1 MVRQERLYYL
11 NVSSKGRRGNR
22 GAIIKPIMLRRRAY
36 ILIRQGIMV
45 SLLFCVDLGDF
56 FPLFMPKGTNFVVGG
71 ITLK

>member
-1 MVRQERLYYL
+1 
-11 NVSSKGRRGNR
+11 
-22 GAIIKPIMLRRRAY
+22 MLRRRAY